1 VVATERRGSDRFF
14 NNIMEMRHEIGKEV
28 VLFNSMSL
36 QFEKDV
42 VYGVLYIPVPKEG
55 AEQSAGAE
63 FADRFAR
70 GEMVVK
76 EQCQTLQHQIVDAD
90 LLFDSE
96 EECRVFYKEVLSGEG
111 AE

>member
-1 VVATERRGSDRFF
+1 
-14 NNIMEMRHEIGKEV
+14 MRHEIGKEV

-36 QFEKDV
+36 RFEKDV
-42 VYGVLYIPVPKEG
+42 VYGVLYIPVPKDG
-55 AEQSAGAE
+55 VEQSAGAD
-63 FADRFAR
+63 FAERFAR

-96 EECRVFYKEVLSGEG
+96 AECREYYRKVLGRD
-111 AE
+111 